1 MNIKEIPLRRLVPG
15 LIIGPA
21 TWLGPYIVASSLF
34 LPAML
39 QQLDSAHKVQLV
51 AMIVAAISNMVAGAL
66 SDKTKSRFGRRTP
79 WLVGG
84 AFAFML
90 AMIGSAL
97 APNVWLLLAAWMFGQ
112 VALNFIVAP
121 MVAWLDM
128 APESGRA
135 TTSSAYGGL

>member
-51 AMIVAAISNMVAGAL
+51 AMFSTLAMIVAAISNMVAGAL
-66 SDKTKSRFGRRTP
+66 SDKTKSRFGASYTMACWWCLCLHASHDWFSTSAKCLAIVGRLDVWTSCIELYRCTNGG
-79 WLVGG
+79 LVGHG
-84 AFAFML
+84 A
-90 AMIGSAL
+90 
-97 APNVWLLLAAWMFGQ
+97 
-112 VALNFIVAP
+112 
-121 MVAWLDM
+121 
-128 APESGRA
+128 
-135 TTSSAYGGL
+135 

>member
-34 LPAML
+34 LTAML

-51 AMIVAAISNMVAGAL
+51 AMFSTLAMIVAAISNMVAGAL

-79 WLVGG
+79 WLVGVP
-84 AFAFML
+84 L
-90 AMIGSAL
+90 PSC
-97 APNVWLLLAAWMFGQ
+97 
-112 VALNFIVAP
+112 
-121 MVAWLDM
+121 
-128 APESGRA
+128 
-135 TTSSAYGGL
+135 

>member
-51 AMIVAAISNMVAGAL
+51 AMFSTLAMIVAAISNMVAGACQ
-66 SDKTKSRFGRRTP
+66 TRRSHALGVVHHGL
-79 WLVGG
+79 LVVP
-84 AFAFML
+84 L
-90 AMIGSAL
+90 PS
-97 APNVWLLLAAWMFGQ
+97 
-112 VALNFIVAP
+112 
-121 MVAWLDM
+121 
-128 APESGRA
+128 
-135 TTSSAYGGL
+135 Y